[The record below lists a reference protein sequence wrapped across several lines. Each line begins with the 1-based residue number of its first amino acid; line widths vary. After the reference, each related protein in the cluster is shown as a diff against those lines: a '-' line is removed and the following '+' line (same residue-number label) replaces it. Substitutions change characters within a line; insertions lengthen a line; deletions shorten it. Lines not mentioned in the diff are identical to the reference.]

1 MDRYITEFLQYLS
14 QELNYSS
21 HTISAYRIDL
31 SLFNKFLCSYD
42 SGIGDDIEKI
52 DQNTVRHFLGKEY
65 EEGKKSKTVSRR
77 LASIKSF
84 FKYLMKAEIIKV
96 NPTLVIKT
104 PKIDKNIPNFI
115 QLNRINELM
124 NLPDT
129 TTVKGIRDKAILEI
143 FYATGIRLSELVNLD
158 IGSIDHRKNLLKVI
172 GKRNKERIVPFGAPS
187 KLAVEIYL
195 SKRGLSW
202 ESNPKVPLFVSV
214 KEKRI
219 ANRTVQYI
227 IGKYLKIILGGREGA
242 SPHTLRHTFG
252 THLLDNDA
260 DIRSIQELLGH
271 SSISSTQIYTK
282 VNPEKIKEIYF
293 DAHPHAK

>member
-1 MDRYITEFLQYLS
+1 MDRYIKQFLQYVS
-14 QELNYSS
+14 QELNYSM
-21 HTISAYRIDL
+21 HTVCAYRIDL
-31 SLFNKFLCSYD
+31 NLFNKFIHNYD
-42 SGIGDDIEKI
+42 SSINDDLCKI
-52 DQNTVRHFLGKEY
+52 DQNTIRHFLGKEY
-65 EEGKKSKTVSRR
+65 EEGKKPKTVSRR

-84 FKYLMKAEIIKV
+84 FKYLLKAEIIKV
-96 NPTLVIKT
+96 NPTLVIKA
-104 PKIDKNIPNFI
+104 PKVENNIPNFI
-115 QLNRINELM
+115 QLNRIDKLM
-124 NLPDT
+124 NLPDVAT
-129 TTVKGIRDKAILEI
+129 IEGFRDKAILEI

-172 GKRNKERIVPFGAPS
+172 GKRNKERIVPFGTPS
-187 KLAVEIYL
+187 KLALEIYL

-202 ESNPKVPLFVSV
+202 KSNPQLPLFVSK

-227 IGKYLKIILGGREGA
+227 ISKYLKIILGGREGA

>member
-1 MDRYITEFLQYLS
+1 MNRYITEFLQYLS
-14 QELNYSS
+14 QELNYSN
-21 HTISAYRIDL
+21 HTVSAYRIDL

-129 TTVKGIRDKAILEI
+129 ATVKGIRDKALLEI
-143 FYATGIRLSELVNLD
+143 FYATGIRLIELVNLD
-158 IGSIDHRKNLLKVI
+158 I
-172 GKRNKERIVPFGAPS
+172 
-187 KLAVEIYL
+187 
-195 SKRGLSW
+195 
-202 ESNPKVPLFVSV
+202 
-214 KEKRI
+214 
-219 ANRTVQYI
+219 
-227 IGKYLKIILGGREGA
+227 
-242 SPHTLRHTFG
+242 
-252 THLLDNDA
+252 
-260 DIRSIQELLGH
+260 
-271 SSISSTQIYTK
+271 
-282 VNPEKIKEIYF
+282 
-293 DAHPHAK
+293 